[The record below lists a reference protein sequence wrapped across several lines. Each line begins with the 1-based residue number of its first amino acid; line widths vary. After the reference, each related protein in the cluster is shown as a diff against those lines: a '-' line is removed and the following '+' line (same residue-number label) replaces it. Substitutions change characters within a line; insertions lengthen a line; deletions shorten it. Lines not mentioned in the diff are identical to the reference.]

1 MNTSETTPLPLP
13 RRLMPTWVLFLI
25 SAGLALVTLWFFYG
39 LAWRI
44 PGLRELRGNTLRFT
58 LWLLASPLVG
68 LAVGWARRATWRSVA
83 RACVICIVTGMP
95 VTWLGGAVHRVRASS
110 RESAVYCNLGA
121 LAAAA
126 DQYWLEHS
134 SKAELR
140 YEDLVGP
147 ARYVKALNPISGED
161 YRSNFPLRMGDHLR
175 AKLSNGSSVVYYSQD
190 PRADA
195 RNGDE
200 ESPHDAEGRPRK
212 RIGAPVKA
220 ENRSAAGSAAPD
232 KTWTATQRQE
242 RREALC
248 ASCHARK

>member
-13 RRLMPTWVLFLI
+13 RRLVPTWVLFLL
-25 SAGLALVTLWFFYG
+25 SAGLALVTLWYLYS

-83 RACVICIVTGMP
+83 RACVVCIVTGMP

-126 DQYWLEHS
+126 DQYWLEHG
-134 SKAELR
+134 SKVELH

-147 ARYVKALNPISGED
+147 SRYVKAVNSIVGED

-175 AKLSNGSSVVYYSQD
+175 AKLANGSSVVYYSQD

-200 ESPHDAEGRPRK
+200 ESPHDAESSSRK
-212 RIGAPVKA
+212 RFGAPTKVANKSVAGA
-220 ENRSAAGSAAPD
+220 EPSATPL
-232 KTWTATQRQE
+232 TATERKE